1 MSGGSG
7 VRQLAQRRRDA
18 KKFLL
23 RAFASLREKNRNQK
37 VTCGNSEAAY
47 VAASV
52 KPAGV
57 EYKSCVAQRPLLLF
71 ISERKAA
78 KLAS

>member
-1 MSGGSG
+1 M
-7 VRQLAQRRRDA
+7 
-18 KKFLL
+18 KKLPC
-23 RAFASLREKNRNQK
+23 EN
-37 VTCGNSEAAY
+37 GEAVY

-71 ISERKAA
+71 RDEAGRVTKEKILKDTNGF
-78 KLAS
+78 